1 MELEIQNGHMTS
13 LMTGLL
19 SALINFRV
27 PPVIECH
34 MTCIDLHAHFR
45 RIRPKLQT
53 LQFGFFL
60 LTSVR
65 DDFDVR
71 DYSRQ
76 DLFIETGYESE
87 LITTINLI
95 NSEKG
100 VQK

>member
-1 MELEIQNGHMTS
+1 MIGPGRTESSGM
-13 LMTGLL
+13 
-19 SALINFRV
+19 NFRF
-27 PPVIECH
+27 CNF
-34 MTCIDLHAHFR
+34 A
-45 RIRPKLQT
+45 
-53 LQFGFFL
+53 L

-65 DDFDVR
+65 DDFNVR

-100 VQK
+100 FKNSF